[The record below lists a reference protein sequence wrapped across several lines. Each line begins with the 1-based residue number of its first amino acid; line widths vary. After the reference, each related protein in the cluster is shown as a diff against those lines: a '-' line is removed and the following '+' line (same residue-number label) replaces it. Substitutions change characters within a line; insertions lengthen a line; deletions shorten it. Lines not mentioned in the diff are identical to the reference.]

1 MKLILVRHGQTDWNT
16 CRRVQGRTDVSLNAK
31 GILQAK
37 AAADYLKNR
46 GIRSI
51 YSGPLARAYDTA
63 EEIAAEAH
71 VARVSV
77 MDGLTEINFGEWEGK
92 TDEELKLHFPQHW
105 GDWNWVL
112 HPELCREI
120 GAESAAEILE
130 RTLGC
135 ISAIMSENPQDAAI
149 AIVSHTMPIKLITAH
164 FIGLPVSRIRGIRA
178 DNCSTSVIELQEDG
192 QASLICWNDTS
203 YLGGLL

>member
-16 CRRVQGRTDVSLNAK
+16 CRRVQGRTDVGLNEK
-31 GILQAK
+31 GLMQAK
-37 AAADYLKNR
+37 AAADYLQSR

-63 EEIAAEAH
+63 KEIAAKAH
-71 VARVSV
+71 IHRVAV
-77 MDGLTEINFGEWEGK
+77 MDGLTEINFGDWEGK
-92 TDEELKLHFPQHW
+92 TDEELKSCFPQHW

-130 RTLGC
+130 RALDC
-135 ISAIMSENPQDAAI
+135 ISAIVSENPPDATVAV
-149 AIVSHTMPIKLITAH
+149 VSHTMPIKLVTAH
-164 FIGLPVSRIRGIRA
+164 YIGLPVSRIRGMRA
-178 DNCSTSVIELQEDG
+178 DNCSTSVLELHGDE